1 MKDILVICL
10 LQVSLEQLGLLELL
24 ETEAF
29 QDKVDSLVKL
39 VPREIMDRL
48 VLLDCRV
55 LWVMWDFQ
63 DYQALLEQ
71 QETPE
76 LLVHLETKVFL
87 ETKEIQEIQVI
98 QVEMPA
104 HRWDPQD
111 LQVPRVHKAQLV
123 LQEVKAALVIVEVQV
138 IQDKQVMLAVLD
150 PQASLALL
158 DQLVHQ
164 VTEDQTAQLV
174 QLVLLALQDNQGI
187 EDSLVFQ
194 EMLAQLVTRDNQAP
208 LDRTV
213 LKDYQ
218 VIVDIKEQ
226 QDLRETQV
234 PKDREDCQVGL
245 YILSNFTSVSHK
257 LINIRIIF
265 DCLKSLKQL

>member
-1 MKDILVICL
+1 MIKEQLDFLVNRDNQVLLDQLDRKEIMVSLETEDQMVIGVLQVQLVQPEIKDQLVLKVKMVLLDCQETQVLQVIKEILVVKVNRAEML
-10 LQVSLEQLGLLELL
+10 SQVSLEQLGLLELL

-39 VPREIMDRL
+39 VPREIMDHL

-63 DYQALLEQ
+63 GCQALLDQ

-87 ETKEIQEIQVI
+87 EIKEIQEIQVI

-150 PQASLALL
+150 P
-158 DQLVHQ
+158 
-164 VTEDQTAQLV
+164 
-174 QLVLLALQDNQGI
+174 
-187 EDSLVFQ
+187 
-194 EMLAQLVTRDNQAP
+194 
-208 LDRTV
+208 
-213 LKDYQ
+213 
-218 VIVDIKEQ
+218 
-226 QDLRETQV
+226 
-234 PKDREDCQVGL
+234 
-245 YILSNFTSVSHK
+245 
-257 LINIRIIF
+257 
-265 DCLKSLKQL
+265 